1 VRGRIAGKWRRID
14 GSDKGMT
21 GGTGGG
27 DGGGGGSSDGGGDGG
42 SDCGSGGDRGARAPF
57 PLVGAVVR
65 AFVHSTEDVERVRG
79 CVRALVGPDAVLDES
94 ASRGYHRQP
103 LRVIDVHVRERAS
116 LRRILDLL
124 RTDPALR
131 EDFRLTWERRLD
143 AEEGSVHF
151 RLAKQPLL
159 DGRVVLEPP
168 DDEGDV
174 VKLELRLQA
183 YPASA
188 KRYREIAEG
197 LLG

>member
-1 VRGRIAGKWRRID
+1 MVGGAGDPDR
-14 GSDKGMT
+14 T
-21 GGTGGG
+21 GGAGGSGGTGASDRTGGPGGGGG
-27 DGGGGGSSDGGGDGG
+27 DGRSGGDGG
-42 SDCGSGGDRGARAPF
+42 RGARAPF
-57 PLVGAVVR
+57 PLAGAVVR

-79 CVRALVGPDAVLDES
+79 CVRAIVGPNVVLDES

-103 LRVIDVHVRERAS
+103 LRVIDVYVRERAA
-116 LRRILDLL
+116 LRRVLDLL
-124 RTDPALR
+124 RADPSLL
-131 EDFRLTWERRLD
+131 EDYRQTWERRLD
-143 AEEGSVHF
+143 TEEGAVHF

-168 DDEGDV
+168 DGEGDV

>member
-1 VRGRIAGKWRRID
+1 MA
-14 GSDKGMT
+14 
-21 GGTGGG
+21 GGTGEGG
-27 DGGGGGSSDGGGDGG
+27 
-42 SDCGSGGDRGARAPF
+42 CGGGDRGTRAPF
-57 PLVGAVVR
+57 PLAGAVVR

-79 CVRALVGPDAVLDES
+79 CVRAIVGPDAQLDES

-103 LRVIDVHVRERAS
+103 LRVIDVYVRERAA

-124 RTDPALR
+124 RADPALR
-131 EDFRLTWERRLD
+131 EDYRLTWERRLD
-143 AEEGSVHF
+143 PEEGAVHF

-168 DDEGDV
+168 DGEGDV

-197 LLG
+197 LLC